1 MLFSKKVNTL
11 SEEGFLQG
19 SKKVKKTVF
28 FSMLVCALSFPW
40 AADAVTKKTFDFVV
54 GVDGDFKAA
63 CARASQAALAEN
75 RFYIFFPNGEYDI
88 GSLTGNGN
96 QMTVFSTSNV
106 SFIGESA
113 DKTVIYNKSV
123 NEGISI
129 TSTLHFNKSD
139 NLYIQDLSILNK
151 ANFNQPSTY
160 SVTGRHVAVM
170 EQGKKII
177 YKNVKLLSTQDTYY
191 TKGERTYLENCE
203 IHGTTDFICGSGDV
217 FFNECLLYVNKVSYI
232 TAPATNSQWGYVFYN
247 CTIDGSVN
255 SYQLGR
261 AWNSSPKC
269 VYINTTMKKL
279 PTASAWGDPMNVVPA
294 LFAEYNSRK
303 ADGSLV
309 DLSGRRR
316 SYSKNGTTANINP
329 VLTQA
334 QAAEYTV
341 SNVLKGS
348 DNWKPDELTR
358 QINAPEI
365 LSEGL
370 TVKWENDENA
380 LCWAVFKNDKF
391 LKCVTT
397 PSCSVGIL
405 DTGSSYYVRAAN
417 VMGGLGQKSNTLKFS
432 FDSQYSLITSVAS
445 GEGTV
450 TPENGTF
457 TDGQEVTLTAVP
469 EKGWVFSGW
478 SGDISGDLNPIIITM
493 RSDKSISATFIPT
506 ISVKKKPDFWVKN
519 SPAGF
524 KKTTVE
530 IYTINGKKILCKE
543 LQLHSGNYDI
553 GMVLNG
559 LTRGVYLVK
568 TDFNKKPEKIIR
580 N

>member
-1 MLFSKKVNTL
+1 M
-11 SEEGFLQG
+11 
-19 SKKVKKTVF
+19 KKTVF
-28 FSMLVCALSFPW
+28 LIMLVCVLCFPQLTK
-40 AADAVTKKTFDFVV
+40 AVTKKAFDFVV

-63 CARASQAALAEN
+63 CARASQAASEGN

-88 GSLTGNGN
+88 GSLTGNEN

-113 DKTVIYNKSV
+113 DKTVIFNRSV

-129 TSTLHFNKSD
+129 TSTLHFKKAD

-217 FFNECLLYVNKVSYI
+217 FFNGCLLYVNKVSYI
-232 TAPATNSQWGYVFYN
+232 TAPATSSSWGYVFYN

-261 AWNSSPKC
+261 AWNGTPKC
-269 VYINTTMKKL
+269 VYINTTMKVL
-279 PTASAWGDPMNVVPA
+279 PTASAWGDPMNVVPS

-303 ADGSLV
+303 ADGSPV
-309 DLSGRRR
+309 DLSSRRR
-316 SYSKNGTTANINP
+316 SYSKNGVTANINP

-334 QAAEYTV
+334 QASEYTI

-348 DNWKPDELTR
+348 DNWKPDELAR
-358 QINAPEI
+358 QADAPEVF
-365 LSEGL
+365 SEGL
-370 TVKWENDENA
+370 AVKWENDENV

-391 LKCVTT
+391 LKCVTA
-397 PSCSVGIL
+397 PSCEVDIS

-417 VMGGLGQKSNTLKFS
+417 LMGGLGEKSNTLKFS
-432 FDSQYSLITSVAS
+432 FVHQYALQTSVAS

-450 TPENGTF
+450 APENGTF

-469 EKGWVFSGW
+469 EKGWVFSNW
-478 SGDISGDLNPIIITM
+478 SGDISGDLNPVTVTM
-493 RSDKSISATFIPT
+493 TSDKSISAVFVPS
-506 ISVKKKPDFWVKN
+506 ISARKN
-519 SPAGF
+519 TVFYGRNSHDGL
-524 KKTTVE
+524 KRTVVE
-530 IYTINGKKILCKE
+530 IYTINGKKVACKE
-543 LQLHSGNYDI
+543 SQLRSINYDI
-553 GMVLNG
+553 ETALKG
-559 LTRGVYLVK
+559 LTRGVYLIK